1 MGMTGVPVRPRDAA
15 SLVLTRDGRHGVEVL
30 MGRRRPKAAFIP
42 DAYVF
47 PGGRV
52 EPDDRRAVPAAPL
65 TAETAARLGDAAM
78 ARALAVAAVRE
89 TFEETGLL
97 LGGAGDVGRV
107 AGPSWAAMRALGMAP
122 ALNRLSYIGRA
133 ITPTDSPIRF
143 HARFFVAPA
152 RHVAGK
158 LAGSGELLD
167 LRWVTLE
174 QARRLP
180 IIDVTEFMLE
190 EVGCLLSGDKPR
202 GRAPLFSYRG
212 NRPVVRYP

>member
-1 MGMTGVPVRPRDAA
+1 
-15 SLVLTRDGRHGVEVL
+15 
-30 MGRRRPKAAFIP
+30 
-42 DAYVF
+42 
-47 PGGRV
+47 
-52 EPDDRRAVPAAPL
+52 
-65 TAETAARLGDAAM
+65 M

-97 LGGAGDVGRV
+97 LGVAGDVGRV

-122 ALNRLSYIGRA
+122 ALNHLSYIGRA

-143 HARFFVAPA
+143 HARFFLAQA

-167 LRWVTLE
+167 LRWVTLA

-180 IIDVTEFMLE
+180 SIDVTEFMLE
-190 EVGCLLSGDKPR
+190 QGGHLLGGGKPR